1 VSGPVTTSANTY
13 DEILPLEYQKCLVGL
28 DAILSKT
35 WDIANSGHVLYPS
48 SEWVTS
54 FGPIPEYVLPEG
66 MRQTIAEFNG
76 NKTKRY
82 EYLSVGPYKSF
93 L

>member
-1 VSGPVTTSANTY
+1 MSGPVTTSANTY

-54 FGPIPEYVLPEG
+54 FGPIPEYVLQDMFEWLFLSIE
-66 MRQTIAEFNG
+66 TEIVFSIAY
-76 NKTKRY
+76 RIH
-82 EYLSVGPYKSF
+82 
-93 L
+93 